1 MPMIAIFSRT
11 ATWRMTTS
19 KNGRAGEDIFRSLQ
33 EKWEERRA
41 GGYDLFGKA
50 VGCARINQKLEALH
64 LLPRNS
70 AYLDLDVALAL
81 SGRAWRWPHPHG
93 FSILN
98 TQFSLLSPQAL
109 KGAGRN
115 TTFVI
120 SSPPVRQDASEG
132 SALSAAPGKHT
143 HTLLQCCFERPVSQS
158 WVGGVFAPGRLMRSP
173 LSSDIEACSSRGVSR
188 AHPCAP
194 RESCTYWWL
203 VNKAHCDS
211 VSLRRL
217 QDCTCL
223 WISVSEDALC

>member
-1 MPMIAIFSRT
+1 MPLIAIFSRT

-41 GGYDLFGKA
+41 GIYDLFGKA

-64 LLPRNS
+64 LLPRNM
-70 AYLDLDVALAL
+70 AYIDLDVALAL

-143 HTLLQCCFERPVSQS
+143 HTHTATVLLRATCFPIVS
-158 WVGGVFAPGRLMRSP
+158 R
-173 LSSDIEACSSRGVSR
+173 RGVR
-188 AHPCAP
+188 AGKANAITLIK
-194 RESCTYWWL
+194 RYW
-203 VNKAHCDS
+203 
-211 VSLRRL
+211 SLL
-217 QDCTCL
+217 LEGCL
-223 WISVSEDALC
+223 